1 MVTLVATTTFAHAK
15 ESSHV
20 NARSR
25 REQIQQIDS
34 QLLQLLGERVTAT
47 RHLADP
53 NKEATIVDA
62 TYIQQLLTKSP
73 SSVAPSESS
82 IASLAN
88 WIRHAAS
95 ICHES
100 TGPSNGICY
109 LGPIYSYSYLAA
121 VHHFGLAAEL
131 LPVTTIAAV
140 FDEIVRGQAD
150 YGMVPIENSTDGRVV
165 DTLGMFAK
173 TDVKICGE
181 VLLPI
186 HHCLLGKCKRSEIT
200 EVHSKPQALS
210 QCRNWLAAHVREA
223 RLVEVASTALAA
235 QTASTTPGVAA
246 IASREAG
253 VHNDL
258 DVIDSNIEDAQGNT
272 TRFAVIGNGKPE
284 PTGHDKTS
292 MMLQLNHRPGA
303 LAKAMQTFQV
313 QDLNL
318 TWIESF
324 PLPNCPN
331 EYLFFIELDG
341 HKADEPVAKAIEQ
354 LQSQTLRLAIL
365 GSYPK
370 GIVAQ

>member
-1 MVTLVATTTFAHAK
+1 MK
-15 ESSHV
+15 
-20 NARSR
+20 ARSP
-25 REQIQQIDS
+25 REKIQQIDA
-34 QLLQLLGERVTAT
+34 QLLQLLGERISAAREV
-47 RHLADP
+47 ADP
-53 NKEATIVDA
+53 IQAATVVDA
-62 TYIQQLLTKSP
+62 AYIEQLATGAANRSTNAAPGIP
-73 SSVAPSESS
+73 ST
-82 IASLAN
+82 ASMTN

-95 ICHES
+95 ICHEWAE
-100 TGPSNGICY
+100 PVRGICY

-121 VHHFGLAAEL
+121 VNYFGLAAEL

-150 YGMVPIENSTDGRVV
+150 FGMVPIENSTDGRVV

-186 HHCLLGKCKRSEIT
+186 HHCLLGKCKRSQIT

-210 QCRNWLAAHVREA
+210 QCRSWLAAHVPEA

-235 QTASTTPGVAA
+235 KTASTTRGVAA

-253 VHNDL
+253 VHNNL
-258 DVIDSNIEDAQGNT
+258 DIIDPNIEDAQGNT
-272 TRFAVIGNGKPE
+272 TRFAVIGNAKTE
-284 PTGHDKTS
+284 PTGRDKTS
-292 MMLQLNHRPGA
+292 LMLQLNHRPGA
-303 LAKAMQTFQV
+303 LAAAMQTFQL

-324 PLPNCPN
+324 PLPNFPN

-341 HKADEPVAKAIEQ
+341 HKAEESVATAIEQ
-354 LQSQTLRLAIL
+354 LQTQTQRLAVL
-365 GSYPK
+365 GSYPR